1 MVRSGKSAALLT
13 FATDR
18 CRPATF
24 KLSFGVTDSHSAS
37 GLETRSLPA
46 RTHGRLLSVNR
57 VSIFVAALF
66 CWGATALAA
75 EAAPVKPLRVLLIT
89 GGCCHDYPAQ
99 KDILAE
105 GLRERANVEVTV
117 VLQGGDRTD
126 SRIALYENPDW
137 AKGYDVVIHDECFA
151 DVKDPAWLDGIL
163 KPHRAGVPAVV
174 LHCAMHCYRTG
185 SDEWFKFCGVTSR
198 QHGAQY
204 PHSVFNRDGAN
215 PIMQGFGA
223 AWANPAGELYWIE
236 KVWPTAHVLGSAKN
250 QENGH
255 DEPCIWVNDYQGTR
269 VFGTTL
275 GHHNET
281 VSSPTYLDF
290 VTRGT
295 LWAAGHLEPAYLKP
309 IKPKLVPVNLA
320 QGKPATASTTQE
332 GHPAG
337 HAVDGDSSSRW
348 CASDGSP
355 NQWWQVDL
363 GSAQKTTGIL
373 LDWEQGGAVYRYR
386 VEGATDGQTWH
397 VLVDGSNNTKPSANE
412 HRWAASE
419 VRQVRVH
426 FLGAATG
433 VWGSL
438 KEVKVFGE
446 QMQEINPAK
455 ASQAEQDALLG
466 DVKVPEGFEK
476 TIFAAP
482 PAVNYPVFVSASPD
496 GTVYVSSDK
505 NGSLDRAP
513 HRGSIIRLRD
523 LDGDGRADESKLFV
537 ADVDS
542 PRGLVW
548 DRDRLYVLHPPHL
561 SVYIDKDGDGIA
573 DEEKILVKN
582 MGFTFKDR
590 PADHTSNGLELG
602 VDGWIYCAMGDFG
615 FMEAE
620 GTDGRKMQLRGGAIL
635 RVRTDGTGLEF
646 YSRGTRNILEAEVT
660 PTLDV
665 FARDNTND
673 GDGWDVRLHHS
684 TALVN
689 HGYPSLYQH
698 FSDELMAPLAD
709 YGGGSGCG
717 GLFLDEP
724 GFPEGYGY
732 ALYTAD
738 WGREWIYRHR
748 LTPKG
753 ASFTIDQNEFV
764 HVPRATDLDVD
775 GSSHLYISSWKD
787 AVFTYAGEKAGFLA
801 RVTPKGYVAEP
812 IPNFAKASDAE
823 LVKLLLS
830 PSHRRRLEAQR
841 TLIARGLNDASVK
854 GLSAVTMNPGNPIA
868 SRVAAI
874 FALKQ
879 GLHAA
884 AVPLLLSFVKN
895 DSIREFAL
903 RALTDRLEELAGV
916 PAEPILA
923 GLKDANPRVRREAIN
938 SVARLGKLENAAA
951 LVPLLDDADPRLS
964 HMTVHGLAQLKA
976 ADVLFSV
983 VDANGDNATA
993 TARTHAFYALYL
1005 LHEPAVIDG
1014 LISRLGRE
1022 TSALRR
1028 RDLLTALCRL
1038 YFTEGEWKGESWG
1051 TRPDT
1056 SGPYYQTAS
1065 WSETTR
1071 IDAAL
1076 KAELAKATPAD
1087 ASFLLGEFN
1096 RHKIP
1101 VGDALDSVVA
1111 LAAKDS
1117 TLATAAVA
1125 QLSRAERIPPAAV
1138 PILIPV
1144 ATAADTEAVTR
1155 AQAVIALA
1163 KSDSAEALP
1172 ALLLALPRLQAQKDA
1187 AREVGQARE
1196 AFLNSPRLEAQ
1207 HTQLEQ
1213 IAAQHSGD
1221 GSLWADAVLLRI
1233 SDRKN
1238 AAPETK
1244 ALVTKALN
1252 DGWAEPV
1259 RRTQILRA
1267 VALAN
1272 HRAYRDLVIAA
1283 LDDHDA
1289 SVLAAAHDAAV
1300 ALRLL
1305 EATKKAAATGP
1316 LIGALKTE
1324 QVIAAVVQQ
1333 HGDVA
1338 LGEQLFTRQACVTC
1352 HTVKSDQ
1359 PLKGPFLG
1367 NIATTYPRPALAE
1380 AILLPNKTIAQGFV
1394 THHFELKDGTEL
1406 EGFVTQ
1412 EAADKVTIRNAAAQ
1426 EVVIVVADIAKREK
1440 LDRSIMPE
1448 GIVANLTVKEFASLL
1463 DYLEALAKK

>member
-1 MVRSGKSAALLT
+1 MRTPGKLL
-13 FATDR
+13 A
-18 CRPATF
+18 
-24 KLSFGVTDSHSAS
+24 
-37 GLETRSLPA
+37 
-46 RTHGRLLSVNR
+46 VNR
-57 VSIFVAALF
+57 VSIFAAALF
-66 CWGATALAA
+66 SWAVTALAIQ
-75 EAAPVKPLRVLLIT
+75 AAPVKPLRVLLIT

-198 QHGAQY
+198 QHGAAY
-204 PHSVFNRDGAN
+204 PHSVFNRDATN
-215 PIMQGFGA
+215 AIMQGFGP

-236 KVWPTAHVLGSAKN
+236 KVWPTARTLGSAKN
-250 QENGH
+250 QENGR
-255 DEPCIWVNDYQGTR
+255 DETCIWVNDYQGTR

-281 VSSPTYLDF
+281 VSSPTYLDL

-295 LWAAGHLEPAYLKP
+295 LWAAGHLEADHLKP
-309 IKPKLVPVNLA
+309 VKPKLVPVNLA
-320 QGKPATASTTQE
+320 QGKTATASTTQE

-337 HAVDGDSSSRW
+337 DAVDGSSSTRW

-386 VEGATDGQTWH
+386 VEGATDGQKWQ
-397 VLVDGSNNTKPSANE
+397 VLADGGNNTQPSANE
-412 HRWAASE
+412 LHWPARE
-419 VRQVRVH
+419 LRHVRVH
-426 FLGAATG
+426 FLGAAPG
-433 VWGSL
+433 QWGSL
-438 KEVKVFGE
+438 KEVQVFGE

-455 ASQAEQDALLG
+455 AIQAQQDLLLG

-476 TIFAAP
+476 TVFAAP

-548 DRDRLYVLHPPHL
+548 DRDRLYLLHPPHL

-582 MGFTFKDR
+582 MAFTFKDR

-602 VDGWIYCAMGDFG
+602 ADGWIYCAIGDFG

-620 GTDGRKMQLRGGAIL
+620 GTDGRKLQLRGGAVV

-689 HGYPSLYQH
+689 HGYPSLYKN

-812 IPNFAKASDAE
+812 IPNFAKAADGE

-841 TLIARGLNDASVK
+841 TLIARGLNAATVKSLTALAKDA
-854 GLSAVTMNPGNPIA
+854 TNPLA
-868 SRVAAI
+868 SRVVAI

-879 GLHAA
+879 AMHKLAT
-884 AVPLLLSFVKN
+884 PLLLSFVKD

-903 RALTDRLEELAGV
+903 RALTDRLEELEGV
-916 PAEPILA
+916 PAEPLLA

-938 SVARLGKLENAAA
+938 SVARLGNMANAAA
-951 LVPLLDDADPRLS
+951 IVPLLDDADPRLT
-964 HMTVHGLAQLKA
+964 HMAVHGLAQLKA
-976 ADVLFSV
+976 SDALFAVL
-983 VDANGDNATA
+983 DATGDNATA
-993 TARTHAFYALYL
+993 TARTHALQSIYL
-1005 LHEPAVIDG
+1005 LHEPKVVDG

-1022 TSALRR
+1022 ASALRR

-1038 YFTEGEWKGESWG
+1038 YFTEGEWKGDSWG
-1051 TRPDT
+1051 TRPDI
-1056 SGPYYQTAS
+1056 SGPYYQTAN
-1065 WSETTR
+1065 WSETPR
-1071 IDAAL
+1071 IDVAL
-1076 KAELAKATPAD
+1076 KVELNKLTPTE
-1087 ASFLLGEFN
+1087 ASFLLNEFN
-1096 RHKIP
+1096 RHKILL
-1101 VGDALDSVVA
+1101 GDALDDVVER
-1111 LAAKDS
+1111 AAKDPTMAS
-1117 TLATAAVA
+1117 AVVGQLARADRLPPMAEAILTMAA
-1125 QLSRAERIPPAAV
+1125 
-1138 PILIPV
+1138 LIP
-1144 ATAADTEAVTR
+1144 DTELVTR
-1155 AQAVIALA
+1155 SQAVIALT
-1163 KSDSAEALP
+1163 KSDSPEALNTMLRIMP
-1172 ALLLALPRLQAQKDA
+1172 ALQAQKDA

-1207 HTQLEQ
+1207 HARLEQ

-1221 GSLWADAVLLRI
+1221 ASLWADAVLLRI

-1238 AAPETK
+1238 ASPEAK
-1244 ALVTKALN
+1244 ELVTKALN
-1252 DGWAEPV
+1252 TGWAEPV

-1272 HRAYRDLVIAA
+1272 HRAYRDLVVAA
-1283 LDDHDA
+1283 LEDHNAD
-1289 SVLAAAHDAAV
+1289 VLAAAHDAAV
-1300 ALRLL
+1300 ALRLP
-1305 EATKKAAATGP
+1305 EATKKAAAAGP
-1316 LIGALKTE
+1316 LIGAMKTE
-1324 QVIAAVVQQ
+1324 QVIAAVVSQ

-1352 HTVKSDQ
+1352 HTVKADQ
-1359 PLKGPFLG
+1359 PQKGPFLG

-1412 EAADKVTIRNAAAQ
+1412 EAADKVTIRNVAAQ

-1440 LDRSIMPE
+1440 LERSIMPE
-1448 GIVANLTVKEFASLL
+1448 GLVANLTVKEFASLL